1 MIRIGI
7 YGGTFDPIHKG
18 HLHLIEQLFIRDL
31 IDELIVIPAGQ
42 PWLRTS
48 APIASGA
55 DRLAMVKLALQEL
68 PSQMQSS
75 ITVSQIELMRSGAT
89 YTIDTI
95 EEFSAQRPDA
105 HLILV
110 VGSDAFATIE
120 RWHRSDELLSQ
131 VEVLVIARNG
141 EGLDIDALPISAT
154 QLRDSLTA
162 HADEIPQS
170 VEMYI
175 KEKNLYAS
183 K

>member
-1 MIRIGI
+1 
-7 YGGTFDPIHKG
+7 
-18 HLHLIEQLFIRDL
+18 
-31 IDELIVIPAGQ
+31 
-42 PWLRTS
+42 
-48 APIASGA
+48 
-55 DRLAMVKLALQEL
+55 
-68 PSQMQSS
+68 MQSS

-95 EEFSAQRPDA
+95 EEISAQRPDA